1 MKFIYNLAIIF
12 FVVVMY
18 QQPLKAQTYFLDFK
32 LLLNESDA
40 GKKANKLLND
50 ELNQGIKKLKN
61 TEKELQKEEKDIIQ
75 QKKLLS
81 PEEYKKRL
89 LL

>member
-50 ELNQGIKKLKN
+50 ELNQG
-61 TEKELQKEEKDIIQ
+61 
-75 QKKLLS
+75 
-81 PEEYKKRL
+81 
-89 LL
+89 

>member
-50 ELNQGIKKLKN
+50 ELNQGIKNWKILK
-61 TEKELQKEEKDIIQ
+61 KSC
-75 QKKLLS
+75 KK
-81 PEEYKKRL
+81 KKKI
-89 LL
+89 

>member
-61 TEKELQKEEKDIIQ
+61 TEKELQKEEKNIIQ